1 MTTPHVFEAIAAV
14 MGDLAAEGISK
25 SRRNSQQG
33 YNFRGIDE
41 VYNALSSVLAKHK
54 LVITPRALARTCE
67 ERQTK
72 SGGALFY
79 VTVDMEFILTSAVD
93 GSTVTARTFG
103 EAMDSADKATNKA
116 MSAAYKYMAMQ
127 QFCIPT
133 EGDNDAD
140 ANTHDVAPR
149 RAVDPAAAD
158 FAISGLRAHS
168 DSPTKFKAFWNANKD
183 GWKGVMED
191 SEYARVVGIMKEIA
205 ATFAKTEAPAEEVF
219 A

>member
-1 MTTPHVFEAIAAV
+1 MTVPHVFEAIASV
-14 MGDLAAEGISK
+14 MADLSAEGISK
-25 SRRNSQQG
+25 SRKNQQQG
-33 YNFRGIDE
+33 YSFRGIDE

-79 VTVDMEFILTSAVD
+79 VTVDMEFVLTSAVD

-103 EAMDSADKATNKA
+103 EAMDNADKATNKA

-140 ANTHDVAPR
+140 GHTPDVASRKAPDYT
-149 RAVDPAAAD
+149 AAIASAKTAIDLAAD
-158 FAISGLRAHS
+158 LAALRKWRQ
-168 DSPTKFKAFWNANKD
+168 DSADLFNKLDTPSANE
-183 GWKGVMED
+183 VIRHMN
-191 SEYARVVGIMKEIA
+191 ARVETLKAEMV
-205 ATFAKTEAPAEEVF
+205 PA
-219 A
+219 